1 MALKIKFLDG
11 TSKEFTDDEIASIN
25 QRLDKVLSPD
35 FGKGTATQMIADSI
49 EMNRLGEALDRGTF
63 SREERQS
70 VEKDFYSLTKKIRE
84 DSQSF
89 WREKRLADAALSSDK
104 GRIARSLAAK
114 FLDQASPETDV
125 QPLSPKLTSPKEGQ
139 LKYTNIERTTDSGQR
154 LDTSRSLARNVL
166 SQATRGPAGSFV
178 QVETASSSS
187 VLRSRLADKFGA
199 SEYDDGDKETPKRK
213 RDRDTDNSMDG
224 P

>member
-35 FGKGTATQMIADSI
+35 FGKGMASQMIADSI

-89 WREKRLADAALSSDK
+89 WRKKRLADAALSSDK
-104 GRIARSLAAK
+104 GQIARSLAGK
-114 FLDQASPETDV
+114 FLGQASPETDV
-125 QPLSPKLTSPKEGQ
+125 QPRSPKLTSSKEGQ
-139 LKYTNIERTTDSGQR
+139 LKYTKLERTTDSEQR
-154 LDTSRSLARNVL
+154 LDMSRSLAGEALR
-166 SQATRGPAGSFV
+166 QAGRGPTGSFV
-178 QVETASSSS
+178 QIETASSSS
-187 VLRSRLADKFGA
+187 VLRSRVAEKFGA
-199 SEYDDGDKETPKRK
+199 PEHDDGDKETPKRK